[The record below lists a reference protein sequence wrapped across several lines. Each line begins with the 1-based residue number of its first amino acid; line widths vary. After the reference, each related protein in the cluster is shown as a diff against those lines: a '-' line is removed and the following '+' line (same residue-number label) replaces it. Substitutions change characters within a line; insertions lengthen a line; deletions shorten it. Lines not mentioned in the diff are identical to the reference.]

1 MKPLIYRN
9 WRGKSFVI
17 DDTFVED
24 IKARL
29 IAEGEDP
36 SDWDYFTPEYLMK
49 VLPTM
54 EAHERCIQ
62 LEEAWSRL

>member
-1 MKPLIYRN
+1 MKPLIYTN

-17 DDTFVED
+17 DETFVED

-29 IAEGEDP
+29 IAAGEDP

-62 LEEAWSRL
+62 LEQAWSRL

>member
-1 MKPLIYRN
+1 MTPLIYTN

-17 DDTFVED
+17 DEAFVDD
-24 IKARL
+24 IKAGL

-36 SDWDYFTPEYLMK
+36 SDWDYFTPEYVMK

-54 EAHERCIQ
+54 EAHERYIQ